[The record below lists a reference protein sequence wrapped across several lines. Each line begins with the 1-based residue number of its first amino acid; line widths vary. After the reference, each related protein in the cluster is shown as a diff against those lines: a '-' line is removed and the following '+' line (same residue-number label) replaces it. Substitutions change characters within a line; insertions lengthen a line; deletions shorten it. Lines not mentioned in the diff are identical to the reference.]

1 MPALLPIRF
10 RTELAR
16 QFHRTITNTTNVL
29 SEDRNTLTPLDTVL
43 FEYTASASQI
53 TFTGVDDNA
62 KTLSYTPG
70 RIEVYVN
77 GGKISS
83 GNYSA
88 LNGTSVVFS
97 SPLALND
104 VVTIIKMNILVYPN
118 PSDYYHVFL
127 GRTTPWYNNVVST
140 PQDTRSEDSET
151 KRNIIAVKKVQ
162 PSDTALLIP
171 RINWTTDTIYSS
183 YLDDENFSSNEF
195 YVMNTSY
202 RIYKCIYSP
211 GTPSVVQP
219 TQTTAGPFNLSDGYY
234 WQLMYEVPAAE
245 RIRFLTDDF
254 IPVRFYA
261 TSTTFDH
268 NGIVDEIIL
277 GTERGSGYVTPPTV
291 LILGD
296 GQGATATA
304 SLSGGEIS
312 SVTVT
317 NAGQGYTFAVVQFLG
332 GGGSGAV
339 AEASLRSSDLP
350 ITVNQDVASYAI
362 SAGGGIN
369 FIEVV
374 NGGTGYLAATTEIE
388 IKGDGTG
395 AEAAASVVN
404 GVVTSVTI
412 TDRGKGYT
420 YVELVVTGAGANA
433 SLRAVIEPQGGHGSN
448 LPQELFARVVAIS
461 VNIEDVLSDFFLDND
476 FRQIGLVKNIKNFN
490 ETEIFSASTGN
501 ACYVVEVP
509 SVNQYSVDDVV
520 LTNTGGEYVVVN
532 KTATTIF
539 LLAIIDSI
547 SASSVLNNETTGV
560 GALSITSIDVPE
572 ISTKTGDVIY
582 VRNIAPVTRQ
592 VGQVEQIKLYFSF

>member
-1 MPALLPIRF
+1 
-10 RTELAR
+10 
-16 QFHRTITNTTNVL
+16 
-29 SEDRNTLTPLDTVL
+29 
-43 FEYTASASQI
+43 
-53 TFTGVDDNA
+53 
-62 KTLSYTPG
+62 
-70 RIEVYVN
+70 
-77 GGKISS
+77 
-83 GNYSA
+83 
-88 LNGTSVVFS
+88 
-97 SPLALND
+97 
-104 VVTIIKMNILVYPN
+104 
-118 PSDYYHVFL
+118 
-127 GRTTPWYNNVVST
+127 
-140 PQDTRSEDSET
+140 
-151 KRNIIAVKKVQ
+151 
-162 PSDTALLIP
+162 
-171 RINWTTDTIYSS
+171 
-183 YLDDENFSSNEF
+183 
-195 YVMNTSY
+195 
-202 RIYKCIYSP
+202 
-211 GTPSVVQP
+211 
-219 TQTTAGPFNLSDGYY
+219 
-234 WQLMYEVPAAE
+234 
-245 RIRFLTDDF
+245 
-254 IPVRFYA
+254 
-261 TSTTFDH
+261 
-268 NGIVDEIIL
+268 
-277 GTERGSGYVTPPTV
+277 V

>member
-1 MPALLPIRF
+1 
-10 RTELAR
+10 
-16 QFHRTITNTTNVL
+16 
-29 SEDRNTLTPLDTVL
+29 
-43 FEYTASASQI
+43 
-53 TFTGVDDNA
+53 
-62 KTLSYTPG
+62 
-70 RIEVYVN
+70 
-77 GGKISS
+77 
-83 GNYSA
+83 
-88 LNGTSVVFS
+88 
-97 SPLALND
+97 
-104 VVTIIKMNILVYPN
+104 
-118 PSDYYHVFL
+118 
-127 GRTTPWYNNVVST
+127 
-140 PQDTRSEDSET
+140 
-151 KRNIIAVKKVQ
+151 
-162 PSDTALLIP
+162 
-171 RINWTTDTIYSS
+171 
-183 YLDDENFSSNEF
+183 
-195 YVMNTSY
+195 
-202 RIYKCIYSP
+202 
-211 GTPSVVQP
+211 
-219 TQTTAGPFNLSDGYY
+219 
-234 WQLMYEVPAAE
+234 MYEVPAAE

-374 NGGTGYLAATTEIE
+374 NGGTGYLASTIEIE
-388 IKGDGTG
+388 INGDGTG

-448 LPQELFARVVAIS
+448 LPQELF
-461 VNIEDVLSDFFLDND
+461 DFFLDND

-490 ETEIFSASTGN
+490 ETEIFSSSTGN

-572 ISTKTGDVIY
+572 ISTKTGDIIY

>member
-29 SEDRNTLTPLDTVL
+29 SEDRNTITPLDTVL
-43 FEYTASASQI
+43 FEYTSSAGQI

-62 KTLSYTPG
+62 NTLSYTPG

-88 LNGTSVVFS
+88 LNGTSIVFS
-97 SPLALND
+97 SPVTLNH
-104 VVTIIKMNILVYPN
+104 VVTVIKMNILVYPN

-127 GRTTPWYNNVVST
+127 GRTTSWDNNIVST

-162 PSDTALLIP
+162 PSDTAFLIP

-183 YLDDENFSSNEF
+183 YLDDENFSSNDF
-195 YVMNTSY
+195 YIMNTSY

-234 WQLMYEVPAAE
+234 WQLMYEVPASE

-254 IPVRFYA
+254 IPVRFYG

-277 GTERGSGYVTPPTV
+277 ATERGSGYTTPPTV
-291 LILGD
+291 VILGD

-304 SLSGGEIS
+304 SVSGGEIS

-317 NAGQGYTFAVVQFLG
+317 NAGQGYTFAIVQFIG

-369 FIEVV
+369 FIDIL

-388 IKGDGTG
+388 INGDGTG
-395 AEAAASVVN
+395 AEASASVVN
-404 GVVTSVTI
+404 GAVTSVTI

-420 YVELVVTGAGANA
+420 YVELVVTGSGANA

-539 LLAIIDSI
+539 LLTIIDSI
-547 SASSVLNNETTGV
+547 SASSVLNNETTGI
-560 GALSITSIDVPE
+560 GALSITSIDAPE
-572 ISTKTGDVIY
+572 ISTKTGDIIY